1 MAELISFVVPNQ
13 SDKVLLVW
21 ELSAGPPAEA
31 LSHSLF
37 TVFSQFGL
45 LYSVRVFP
53 NAAVARPGFYAIIKF
68 YSSRDAQRAQKA
80 CDGKPL
86 FQTSPV
92 KIRLGTRHKALRHQA
107 FALNSSRCQELAN
120 YYFGFNGW
128 SKRIVKLQELSGL
141 EDAALAVPLQKRN
154 PQFFCAVEVVLPSYE
169 CRSPG
174 VGISEEPQHQ
184 LEEANTEPSSAS
196 VRNPSVWLDTG
207 QSSFLTKRK
216 TAQKLAFQAALSD
229 AFQKLSIL
237 VLESG
242 KIAVEYRPTEEDLD
256 AGSEEELQNLIQD
269 TGMCGCVH
277 MSGDALRSQ
286 HQIH

>member
-1 MAELISFVVPNQ
+1 MAELISFVVPTQ

-45 LYSVRVFP
+45 LYSVRLFP
-53 NAAVARPGFYAIIKF
+53 NAAVARPGFYTFIKF

-92 KIRLGTRHKALRHQA
+92 KVRLGTRHKTLQHQA

-128 SKRIVKLQELSGL
+128 SKRILKMQELSGQ
-141 EDAALAVPLQKRN
+141 EEAALAVPLQERN
-154 PQFFCAVEVVLPSYE
+154 PQFFCVVEVVLPSYR

-174 VGISEEPQHQ
+174 VGLSEGPLPQ
-184 LEEANTEPSSAS
+184 LEE
-196 VRNPSVWLDTG
+196 G
-207 QSSFLTKRK
+207 QASFLTKRK
-216 TAQKLAFQAALSD
+216 TAQKLAFQAALSE
-229 AFQKLSIL
+229 AFQKLTIV
-237 VLESG
+237 VLDDG
-242 KIAVEYRPTEEDLD
+242 RIAVEYRPTEEDLD
-256 AGSEEELQNLIQD
+256 ARSEEELQNLIQVS
-269 TGMCGCVH
+269 C
-277 MSGDALRSQ
+277 SSWSQ
-286 HQIH
+286 PSQREEECLSDFLEEEDLKPCELH

>member
-1 MAELISFVVPNQ
+1 MAELISFVVPTQ

-31 LSHSLF
+31 LRHSLSAA
-37 TVFSQFGL
+37 FSQFGL

-53 NAAVARPGFYAIIKF
+53 NAAVARPGFYAIVKF

-92 KIRLGTRHKALRHQA
+92 KVRLSTRHKALRHQA

-120 YYFGFNGW
+120 FYFGFNGW
-128 SKRIVKLQELSGL
+128 SKRIIKLQELPGAEDEAL
-141 EDAALAVPLQKRN
+141 EGPVRKQSVK
-154 PQFFCAVEVVLPSYE
+154 FFCAVEVVLPSYG

-174 VGISEEPQHQ
+174 VGIAEEPLHQ
-184 LEEANTEPSSAS
+184 LEE
-196 VRNPSVWLDTG
+196 G
-207 QSSFLTKRK
+207 QPSFLMKRK
-216 TAQKLAFQAALSD
+216 TAQKLAIQSALSD
-229 AFQKLSIL
+229 AFQKLAIV

-242 KIAVEYRPTEEDLD
+242 KVAVEYIPSEESTD
-256 AGSEEELQNLIQD
+256 AGSEEELQSLIQVSSFPWNQPGQREEECLSD
-269 TGMCGCVH
+269 F
-277 MSGDALRSQ
+277 SLEEEEPEL
-286 HQIH
+286 

>member
-1 MAELISFVVPNQ
+1 MAELISFVVPTQ

-31 LSHSLF
+31 LRHSLSAA
-37 TVFSQFGL
+37 FSQFGL

-68 YSSRDAQRAQKA
+68 YSSRDAQRAQRA

-92 KIRLGTRHKALRHQA
+92 KVRLSTRHKALRHQA

-120 YYFGFNGW
+120 FYFGFNGW
-128 SKRIVKLQELSGL
+128 SKRILKLQELPGA
-141 EDAALAVPLQKRN
+141 EDEALAGPGRKQSLK
-154 PQFFCAVEVVLPSYE
+154 FFCAVEVVLPSYG

-174 VGISEEPQHQ
+174 VGIAEEPLHQ
-184 LEEANTEPSSAS
+184 LEE
-196 VRNPSVWLDTG
+196 G
-207 QSSFLTKRK
+207 QPSFLMKRK
-216 TAQKLAFQAALSD
+216 TAQKLAIQSALSD
-229 AFQKLSIL
+229 AFQKLAIV

-242 KIAVEYRPTEEDLD
+242 KVAVEYIPSEESID
-256 AGSEEELQNLIQD
+256 AESEEELQSLIQVSSFPWNQPGQREEECLSD
-269 TGMCGCVH
+269 F
-277 MSGDALRSQ
+277 SLEEEEPEL
-286 HQIH
+286 

>member
-1 MAELISFVVPNQ
+1 MAELISFVVPTQ

-53 NAAVARPGFYAIIKF
+53 NAAVAGPGFYAIVKF
-68 YSSRDAQRAQKA
+68 YSSRDAQRAQKT

-92 KIRLGTRHKALRHQA
+92 KVRLGTRHKALQHQA

-128 SKRIVKLQELSGL
+128 SKRIIKELSGL
-141 EDAALAVPLQKRN
+141 EDATLAVSMQKRN
-154 PQFFCAVEVVLPSYE
+154 PQFFCAVEVVLPSYG

-184 LEEANTEPSSAS
+184 LEE
-196 VRNPSVWLDTG
+196 G
-207 QSSFLTKRK
+207 QSPFLTKRK
-216 TAQKLAFQAALSD
+216 RAQKLAFQAALSD
-229 AFQKLSIL
+229 AFQKLTIL

-256 AGSEEELQNLIQD
+256 ARSEEELQNLIQVSCFPSSQPSQREEECLSD
-269 TGMCGCVH
+269 FSLEEEDLKLCGVH
-277 MSGDALRSQ
+277 
-286 HQIH
+286 

>member
-1 MAELISFVVPNQ
+1 MRR
-13 SDKVLLVW
+13 
-21 ELSAGPPAEA
+21 
-31 LSHSLF
+31 HSLS

-80 CDGKPL
+80 CDGEPL

-92 KIRLGTRHKALRHQA
+92 KVRLGTRHKALQHQT

-141 EDAALAVPLQKRN
+141 EDATLAMPMQKQN
-154 PQFFCAVEVVLPSYE
+154 PQFFCAVEVVLPSYG

-174 VGISEEPQHQ
+174 VGISEEPLHQ
-184 LEEANTEPSSAS
+184 LEE
-196 VRNPSVWLDTG
+196 G
-207 QSSFLTKRK
+207 QSSLLTKRK

-229 AFQKLSIL
+229 AFQRLTIV

-242 KIAVEYRPTEEDLD
+242 RIAVEYRAMEEDLD
-256 AGSEEELQNLIQD
+256 ARIEEELQNLIQVRCFP
-269 TGMCGCVH
+269 G
-277 MSGDALRSQ
+277 SQ
-286 HQIH
+286 PSQREEECLSDFSLEEEDLKLCELH

>member
-1 MAELISFVVPNQ
+1 MAEFISFVVPTQ

-31 LSHSLF
+31 LRHSLS
-37 TVFSQFGL
+37 TAFSQFGL

-92 KIRLGTRHKALRHQA
+92 KVRLSTRHKAPRHQA

-128 SKRIVKLQELSGL
+128 SKRILKLQELSGV
-141 EDAALAVPLQKRN
+141 EDEALSGPVRKPSLK
-154 PQFFCAVEVVLPSYE
+154 FFCAVEVVLPSYG

-174 VGISEEPQHQ
+174 VGIAEEPLHQ
-184 LEEANTEPSSAS
+184 LEE
-196 VRNPSVWLDTG
+196 G
-207 QSSFLTKRK
+207 QPSFLMKRK
-216 TAQKLAFQAALSD
+216 KAQKLAIQSALSD
-229 AFQKLSIL
+229 AFQKLAI
-237 VLESG
+237 VALESG
-242 KIAVEYRPTEEDLD
+242 KVAVEYIPSEESID
-256 AGSEEELQNLIQD
+256 AGSEEELQSLIQ
-269 TGMCGCVH
+269 T
-277 MSGDALRSQ
+277 LYR
-286 HQIH
+286 

>member
-1 MAELISFVVPNQ
+1 MAELISFVVPTQ

-53 NAAVARPGFYAIIKF
+53 NAAVAGPGFYAIIKF

-92 KIRLGTRHKALRHQA
+92 KVRLGTRHKALQHQA

-128 SKRIVKLQELSGL
+128 SKRIIKLQELPGL
-141 EDAALAVPLQKRN
+141 EDAALPVPMQRRN
-154 PQFFCAVEVVLPSYE
+154 PQFFCAVEVVLPSYG

-174 VGISEEPQHQ
+174 VGISEEPLPQ
-184 LEEANTEPSSAS
+184 LEEE
-196 VRNPSVWLDTG
+196 G
-207 QSSFLTKRK
+207 QPSFLTKRK

-229 AFQKLSIL
+229 AFQRLTIV

-242 KIAVEYRPTEEDLD
+242 RIAVEYRPTEEDLD
-256 AGSEEELQNLIQD
+256 ARSEEELQNLIQV
-269 TGMCGCVH
+269 GCFP
-277 MSGDALRSQ
+277 SSQ
-286 HQIH
+286 SSQREEECLSDFSLEEEDLKL

>member
-1 MAELISFVVPNQ
+1 
-13 SDKVLLVW
+13 LVF
-21 ELSAGPPAEA
+21 SAQCRGLVEPQPQPRTCKGCFTIHHF
-31 LSHSLF
+31 HSLF

-53 NAAVARPGFYAIIKF
+53 NAAVAGPGFYAIVKF

-92 KIRLGTRHKALRHQA
+92 KVRLGTRHKALQHQA

-141 EDAALAVPLQKRN
+141 EDAALAVPMQKRN
-154 PQFFCAVEVVLPSYE
+154 PQFFCAVEVVLPAYG
-169 CRSPG
+169 CTSPG
-174 VGISEEPQHQ
+174 VGISEEPLPQ
-184 LEEANTEPSSAS
+184 LEE
-196 VRNPSVWLDTG
+196 G
-207 QSSFLTKRK
+207 QPSFLTKRK

-229 AFQKLSIL
+229 AFQKLTIV

-242 KIAVEYRPTEEDLD
+242 RIAVEYRPTEEDLD
-256 AGSEEELQNLIQD
+256 ARSEEELQNLIQVGCFPSSQSSQREEECLSD
-269 TGMCGCVH
+269 FSLEEEDLKLCGLH
-277 MSGDALRSQ
+277 
-286 HQIH
+286 

>member
-1 MAELISFVVPNQ
+1 MAELISFVVPTQ

-53 NAAVARPGFYAIIKF
+53 NAAVAGPGFYAIVKF

-92 KIRLGTRHKALRHQA
+92 KVRLGTRHKALQHQA

-141 EDAALAVPLQKRN
+141 EDAALAVPMQKRN
-154 PQFFCAVEVVLPSYE
+154 PQFFCAVEVVLPAYG

-174 VGISEEPQHQ
+174 VGISEEPLPQ
-184 LEEANTEPSSAS
+184 LEE
-196 VRNPSVWLDTG
+196 G
-207 QSSFLTKRK
+207 QPSFLTKRK
-216 TAQKLAFQAALSD
+216 TGQKLAFQVALSD
-229 AFQKLSIL
+229 AFQKLTIV

-242 KIAVEYRPTEEDLD
+242 RIAVEYRPTEEDLD
-256 AGSEEELQNLIQD
+256 ARSEEELQNLIQVGCFPSSQSSQREEECLSD
-269 TGMCGCVH
+269 FSLEEEDLKLCGLH
-277 MSGDALRSQ
+277 
-286 HQIH
+286 